1 MLKSCSVTILNGFR
15 SIEPTQYAIPFISVI
30 SDLTFSIKLSSST
43 SVTVN
48 VHPNFSAI
56 EPTSV
61 SFLATRWISFPEFF
75 NCSAK
80 LDPIDPVAPKIRYFS
95 DMSEK
100 YLIFGATGSIGSS
113 LAEQLK
119 NSGNDIHLVAR
130 NETEVGSIAEKL
142 GCTFTVT
149 DVLEDNFI
157 EKVKSDI
164 TEIKGIAYCV
174 GSIDLKPLR
183 MVTEQDFNKCMKL
196 NLYSAVEVIKGYQE
210 SLKKNKGSIV
220 LFSTVAAQ
228 RGFTNHAII
237 ASAKAAVEGLT
248 VSLAAEFAP
257 NIRVN
262 CIAPSL
268 TKSKIAEPMLKNT
281 TIAEG
286 IAKAHPLK
294 RLGEG
299 KDSASLAKFLITEDG
314 SWVTGQIIAVDGGR
328 SKLS

>member
-1 MLKSCSVTILNGFR
+1 
-15 SIEPTQYAIPFISVI
+15 
-30 SDLTFSIKLSSST
+30 
-43 SVTVN
+43 
-48 VHPNFSAI
+48 
-56 EPTSV
+56 
-61 SFLATRWISFPEFF
+61 
-75 NCSAK
+75 
-80 LDPIDPVAPKIRYFS
+80 
-95 DMSEK
+95 MSEK
-100 YLIFGATGSIGSS
+100 YVIFGATGSIGSS

-119 NSGNDIHLVAR
+119 NSGNDIHLVGR
-130 NETEVGSIAEKL
+130 NESELSSVSEKL
-142 GCTFTVT
+142 ECSHTVV
-149 DVLEDNFI
+149 DVLEDGFI

-164 TEIKGIAYCV
+164 SEIKGLAYCV

-183 MVTEQDFNKCMKL
+183 MVNEQDFQKCMKL
-196 NLYSAVEVIKGYQE
+196 NLYSAVEAIKGFQE

-262 CIAPSL
+262 CVAPSL

-281 TIAEG
+281 AIAEG

-299 KDSASLAKFLITEDG
+299 KDSAALAKFLLTEDS

>member
-1 MLKSCSVTILNGFR
+1 
-15 SIEPTQYAIPFISVI
+15 
-30 SDLTFSIKLSSST
+30 
-43 SVTVN
+43 
-48 VHPNFSAI
+48 
-56 EPTSV
+56 
-61 SFLATRWISFPEFF
+61 
-75 NCSAK
+75 
-80 LDPIDPVAPKIRYFS
+80 
-95 DMSEK
+95 MSEK
-100 YLIFGATGSIGSS
+100 YLIFGATGSVGSS

-130 NETEVGSIAEKL
+130 NESEVKIIAEKL
-142 GCTFTVT
+142 GCSYTIA
-149 DVLEDNFI
+149 DVLEDGFI

-164 TEIKGIAYCV
+164 NDINGIAYCV

-183 MVTEQDFNKCMKL
+183 MVTEADMNKCMKL
-196 NLYSAVEVIKGYQE
+196 NLYSAIEAIKGFQE
-210 SLKKNKGSIV
+210 SLKKNRGSVV

-228 RGFTNHAII
+228 RGFTNHTII

-248 VSLAAEFAP
+248 VTLAAEFAP

-268 TKSKIAEPMLKNT
+268 SKSKIADPMLKNPA
-281 TIAEG
+281 IAEG

-299 KDSASLAKFLITEDG
+299 KDSAALAKFLITKES
-314 SWVTGQIIAVDGGR
+314 SWVTGQVIAVDGGR

>member
-1 MLKSCSVTILNGFR
+1 
-15 SIEPTQYAIPFISVI
+15 
-30 SDLTFSIKLSSST
+30 
-43 SVTVN
+43 
-48 VHPNFSAI
+48 
-56 EPTSV
+56 
-61 SFLATRWISFPEFF
+61 
-75 NCSAK
+75 
-80 LDPIDPVAPKIRYFS
+80 
-95 DMSEK
+95 MSEK
-100 YLIFGATGSIGSS
+100 YLIFGATGSVGSS

-130 NETEVGSIAEKL
+130 NESEVRAIAEKL
-142 GCTFTVT
+142 GCSYTVA
-149 DVLEDNFI
+149 DVLEDGFI

-164 TEIKGIAYCV
+164 NEIKGIAYCV

-183 MVTEQDFNKCMKL
+183 MVTEADMNKCMKL
-196 NLYSAVEVIKGYQE
+196 NLYSAIEVIKGFQE
-210 SLKKNKGSIV
+210 ILKKNKGSVV

-228 RGFTNHAII
+228 RGFTNHTII

-248 VSLAAEFAP
+248 VTLAAELAP

-262 CIAPSL
+262 CVAPSL
-268 TKSKIAEPMLKNT
+268 SKSKIAEPMLKNAV
-281 TIAEG
+281 IAEG

-299 KDSASLAKFLITEDG
+299 KDSAALAKFLITEDS

>member
-1 MLKSCSVTILNGFR
+1 
-15 SIEPTQYAIPFISVI
+15 
-30 SDLTFSIKLSSST
+30 
-43 SVTVN
+43 
-48 VHPNFSAI
+48 
-56 EPTSV
+56 
-61 SFLATRWISFPEFF
+61 
-75 NCSAK
+75 
-80 LDPIDPVAPKIRYFS
+80 
-95 DMSEK
+95 MSEK

-119 NSGNDIHLVAR
+119 NSGKEIHLVAR
-130 NETEVGSIAEKL
+130 NQDDVNSIAKKL
-142 GCTFTVT
+142 DCSYTVAN
-149 DVLEDNFI
+149 VLEDGFI

-164 TEIKGIAYCV
+164 SDIKGVAYCV
-174 GSIDLKPLR
+174 GSIDLKPLK
-183 MVTEQDFNKCMKL
+183 MTNEQDFNKCMKL
-196 NLYSAVEVIKGYQE
+196 NLYSAIEVIKGYQE
-210 SLKKNKGSIV
+210 NLKKNKGSIV

-248 VSLAAEFAP
+248 VTLAAEFAP

-268 TKSKIAEPMLKNT
+268 TKSKIAEPMLKNSV
-281 TIAEG
+281 IADG
-286 IAKAHPLK
+286 IARAHPLK

-299 KDSASLAKFLITEDG
+299 KDSASLAKFLITEDS

>member
-1 MLKSCSVTILNGFR
+1 
-15 SIEPTQYAIPFISVI
+15 
-30 SDLTFSIKLSSST
+30 
-43 SVTVN
+43 
-48 VHPNFSAI
+48 
-56 EPTSV
+56 
-61 SFLATRWISFPEFF
+61 
-75 NCSAK
+75 
-80 LDPIDPVAPKIRYFS
+80 
-95 DMSEK
+95 MSEK
-100 YLIFGATGSIGSS
+100 YVIFGATGSIGSS

-119 NSGNDIHLVAR
+119 NSGNDIHLVGR
-130 NETEVGSIAEKL
+130 NESELSSISEKL
-142 GCTFTVT
+142 GCSHTAA
-149 DVLEDNFI
+149 DVLEDGFI

-164 TEIKGIAYCV
+164 SEIKGLAYCV

-183 MVTEQDFNKCMKL
+183 MVNEQDFQKCMKL
-196 NLYSAVEVIKGYQE
+196 NLYSAVEAIKGYQE

-262 CIAPSL
+262 CVAPSL

-281 TIAEG
+281 AIAEG

-299 KDSASLAKFLITEDG
+299 KDSAALAKFLLTEDS
-314 SWVTGQIIAVDGGR
+314 SWVTGQIIGVDGGR
-328 SKLS
+328 YKLS

>member
-1 MLKSCSVTILNGFR
+1 V
-15 SIEPTQYAIPFISVI
+15 
-30 SDLTFSIKLSSST
+30 
-43 SVTVN
+43 
-48 VHPNFSAI
+48 
-56 EPTSV
+56 
-61 SFLATRWISFPEFF
+61 
-75 NCSAK
+75 
-80 LDPIDPVAPKIRYFS
+80 
-95 DMSEK
+95 
-100 YLIFGATGSIGSS
+100 GSS

-130 NETEVGSIAEKL
+130 NESEVKAIAEQL
-142 GCTFTVT
+142 GCSYTVA
-149 DVLEDNFI
+149 DVLEDGFI

-164 TEIKGIAYCV
+164 NDIKGVAYCV

-183 MVTEQDFNKCMKL
+183 MVTEADMNKCMKL
-196 NLYSAVEVIKGYQE
+196 NLYSAIETIKGFQE
-210 SLKKNKGSIV
+210 SLKKNKGSVV

-228 RGFTNHAII
+228 RGFTNHTII

-248 VSLAAEFAP
+248 VTLAAEFAP

-268 TKSKIAEPMLKNT
+268 SKSKIAEPMLKNPA
-281 TIAEG
+281 IAEG

-299 KDSASLAKFLITEDG
+299 KDSAALAKFLITEDS
-314 SWVTGQIIAVDGGR
+314 SWVTGQVIAVDGGR

>member
-1 MLKSCSVTILNGFR
+1 MKKVIL
-15 SIEPTQYAIPFISVI
+15 
-30 SDLTFSIKLSSST
+30 
-43 SVTVN
+43 
-48 VHPNFSAI
+48 
-56 EPTSV
+56 
-61 SFLATRWISFPEFF
+61 
-75 NCSAK
+75 
-80 LDPIDPVAPKIRYFS
+80 
-95 DMSEK
+95 
-100 YLIFGATGSIGSS
+100 GATGSIGSS
-113 LAEQLK
+113 LAKQLVESGEQV
-119 NSGNDIHLVAR
+119 HLVGRDQSSLSELAKSL
-130 NETEVGSIAEKL
+130 NSS
-142 GCTFTVT
+142 FTVC
-149 DVLEDNFI
+149 DVLEENFS
-157 EKVKSDI
+157 EKIVNDLNDVPI
-164 TEIKGIAYCV
+164 NGLAFCV
-174 GSIDLKPLR
+174 GSIDLKPLKL
-183 MVTEQDFNKCMKL
+183 TKKSDFMHSFNL
-196 NLYSAVEVIKGYQE
+196 NLISATEIIK
-210 SLKKNKGSIV
+210 SLADNLKKNKGSIV

-262 CIAPSL
+262 CVAPSL

-299 KDSASLAKFLITEDG
+299 KDSASLAKFLITEDS